1 MTKIDEVVQVHGIV
15 GKVKSVPFGSTYLN
29 FASELPMIESITIES
44 KNTGA
49 KTPFNEMLR
58 LEDIQI

>member
-15 GKVKSVPFGSTYLN
+15 GKVESVTFGSTYLN
-29 FASELPMIESITIES
+29 FASELPMIES

-49 KTPFNEMLR
+49 KVTFNETLR